1 MKRVYRYLEECVHSI
16 PEPVFISICMTIGI
30 LSLVNVFVQ
39 LVIL

>member
-1 MKRVYRYLEECVHSI
+1 MKRVYRYLEECVEAV

>member
-1 MKRVYRYLEECVHSI
+1 MRRVYRYLAECVEAV

-30 LSLVNVFVQ
+30 LSMVNVFVQ